1 VVENG
6 VATRTTE
13 NPMRRASFRN
23 GNYCHYALTLTGG
36 AAEAIPQTADK
47 PSDGRPGDGGKAALC
62 AVIYKSAGEVL
73 MATPREIDAD
83 QAVQDVLNAWGTL
96 RTSRPEP
103 QRLSTDFTALFA
115 KMQAYRDAKNIAD
128 NSRARHKLTEQEAAD
143 ERATKKVFL
152 DAYRAF
158 YEAR

>member
-1 VVENG
+1 
-6 VATRTTE
+6 
-13 NPMRRASFRN
+13 
-23 GNYCHYALTLTGG
+23 
-36 AAEAIPQTADK
+36 
-47 PSDGRPGDGGKAALC
+47 LC

-73 MATPREIDAD
+73 MAAPREIDAD
-83 QAVQDVLNAWGTL
+83 QAIQDVLNAWGAL

-115 KMQAYRDAKNIAD
+115 KMQAYRDARNVAD

>member
-1 VVENG
+1 
-6 VATRTTE
+6 
-13 NPMRRASFRN
+13 M
-23 GNYCHYALTLTGG
+23 
-36 AAEAIPQTADK
+36 AAP
-47 PSDGRPGDGGKAALC
+47 P
-62 AVIYKSAGEVL
+62 
-73 MATPREIDAD
+73 PREIDAD
-83 QAVQDVLNAWGTL
+83 QAVQDVLNAWGAL

-152 DAYRAF
+152 DAYREF
-158 YEAR
+158 YEARQ